1 MARVIF
7 HIDLNSFFAS
17 AEILLDP
24 SLQGKPIAV
33 SGHSRRAVIS
43 TASYEARAF
52 GVNSAMPN
60 AMALQLCPELI
71 IVNGHHEY
79 YEKLSNQFIEIIHK
93 YTDVVEKASIDEC
106 YADMTEIIKNFKK
119 PLDLAWQ
126 IQKELLHDLGLKCSI
141 GVAPNKFLAKMASDM
156 KKPMGI
162 TVLRIQEVPK
172 KLWPLPIE
180 LMRGI
185 GKKTSPTLREI
196 GILTIGDLANSLD
209 ITKLRKILGK
219 NTESMINRANGYDDS
234 EIICEWDVKS
244 MSQSTTLNS
253 DLTEYDEIKEIFN
266 ELSTSLSRRLMA
278 EDKMGNLLT
287 ITIKYYDFNV
297 NTRSKKFSFNLCK
310 QEDLFQNA
318 LDLFDENTEDKPIRL
333 LGIGVG
339 NLRNMQ
345 ESQTQ
350 LSLFENKMETSET
363 EKIIDELNKKLR
375 VKKIK
380 KASSLLKKKGRT

>member
-345 ESQTQ
+345 DSQTQ